1 MACRKLIRT
10 LVAVVGLVGWAAVS
24 PSPAAAQLSSPT
36 FTNSSSANE
45 AVAGTPTT
53 PSRERQTNI
62 ELASSAMG
70 AFTTRFS
77 SQVSDDGDGGS
88 SAAGL
93 EFLAADYEIDFSA
106 TASGA
111 YRLTVTTSM
120 SGDLHLV
127 NDGTGSATADMTG
140 VTGVS
145 TGGTFESGSLDLTD
159 PGSISGGG
167 GGSVGISDGNSA
179 TIFGVSNGSPV
190 SHTLHFVFTQQ
201 ASTSASNGDE
211 GAVRFGINSSIGTE
225 TSGDYPG
232 SPARTQSDDGHFVT
246 VTLTS
251 LCGNGTI
258 DTGPSYVE
266 QCDDGPNNGHP
277 ELGSCCTT
285 SCTFATDGTSCDDA
299 DECTNGT
306 QCQSGSCAGGSAVI
320 CGPCQTCDSL
330 LNCIDGP
337 RPTCKQVTAT
347 LAASLQIRDRTPD
360 DGDLITFKW
369 AKGQD
374 TQFVDFG
381 NPVTTDDYAL
391 CVFDPSLAYKIIAPA
406 GGTCGAKPCWKQQT
420 IKGFSYKDAFF
431 TPDGIDKIKL
441 KAGIAGKSKVQLRG
455 RGGNLHAEP
464 GFPNLPLPL
473 GLPARVQLQSG
484 NGQCWEATFDTA
496 GTRANDGTQYRGKGG
511 QP

>member
-1 MACRKLIRT
+1 MTCRNLIGT
-10 LVAVVGLVGWAAVS
+10 AVAVMGLIGWAAIS
-24 PSPAAAQLSSPT
+24 PSPSRAQLSLPT
-36 FTNSSSANE
+36 FINSSSANE

-53 PSRERQTNI
+53 PSRERQTNV
-62 ELASSAMG
+62 ELLSSPMG

-77 SQVSDDGDGGS
+77 SLVTDDGDGGS

-106 TASGA
+106 TAPGA
-111 YRLTVTTSM
+111 YRLSVTTSI

-127 NDGTGSATADMTG
+127 NDGTGSATADMS
-140 VTGVS
+140 GVS
-145 TGGTFESGSLDLTD
+145 GVSSGGTFESGSLDLAD
-159 PGSISGGG
+159 PGSISGSG
-167 GGSVGISDGNSA
+167 GGSIGISDGGSA

-190 SHTLHFVFTQQ
+190 PHTLHFVFTQQ

-225 TSGDYPG
+225 TAGDYPG
-232 SPARTQSDDGHFVT
+232 SPARTQSDDGHFVI

-258 DTGPSYVE
+258 DTGPSYTE

-285 SCTFATDGTSCDDA
+285 SCTFATDGTSCDDG

-306 QCQSGSCAGGSAVI
+306 QCQGGSCTGGSAVV
-320 CGPCQTCDSL
+320 CGPCQTCDSV

-337 RPTCKQVTAT
+337 RSTCKQVTAP
-347 LAASLQIRDRTPD
+347 LAAKLQIRDRTPD
-360 DGDLITFKW
+360 TADQITFKW
-369 AKGQD
+369 AKGED
-374 TQFVDFG
+374 TQLVDFG

-406 GGTCGAKPCWKQQT
+406 DGTCGSKPCWKQLG
-420 IKGFSYKDAFF
+420 IKGFSYKDPLDD
-431 TPDGIDKIKL
+431 PDGVDKIKL
-441 KAGIAGKSKVQLRG
+441 KAGITGKSKVQLKG
-455 RGGNLHAEP
+455 KGPNLHAEP

-484 NGQCWEATFDTA
+484 NGQCWEATFDSA
-496 GTRANDGTQYRGKGG
+496 GTSANDGTQYRGKGG
-511 QP
+511 Q